1 VTPENLGDLYQKVM
15 RGEIRPG
22 KPSGWELRDEPA
34 KLEEEFLSSGH
45 FACPGCG
52 ETLAFRHVLKAL
64 GRKVAVITTAGCGS
78 VVDGYWPFL
87 PPRFLS
93 STAPLVRRRQPLQA

>member
-1 VTPENLGDLYQKVM
+1 MNG
-15 RGEIRPG
+15 
-22 KPSGWELRDEPA
+22 A

-64 GRKVAVITTAGCGS
+64 GRRVAVITTAGCGS
-78 VVDGYWPFL
+78 VVDGYWP
-87 PPRFLS
+87 LS
-93 STAPLVRRRQPLQA
+93 ASKVPFFHCSFGTAAATAAGVKAGLGSHHHRARLGR